1 MYMAIHIHVCKFSPS
16 KCMANVLFTYEPLQ
30 LLLLLLRLRLL
41 ILRHLVQLLV
51 QLICRL
57 AIPQKHQHKL
67 GVHLPR
73 YKCSPH

>member
-1 MYMAIHIHVCKFSPS
+1 MYASSLQV
-16 KCMANVLFTYEPLQ
+16 NVWRTCYLHMNLFQ

-41 ILRHLVQLLV
+41 ILRQLVQLLV
-51 QLICRL
+51 QLLCRL